1 MMLRDFTKLQTFIV
15 VVQEKSFS
23 KASAKLGISQP
34 AVTQQIKFIE
44 EYYNTKIIIRK
55 KNKIRLT
62 QEGEILLLI
71 AQEILKNLHKYQHQ
85 IMQIIHYDEPIR
97 IACSHTI
104 GHSIFPKCLPTLQ
117 QKIYSDTHF
126 YISTSLQAIRDLQN
140 NLCNLALVESYIP
153 NEEIIYRE
161 WLEDEMVLISN
172 LSLPPR
178 LIRYEQLYSYTWLE
192 LEMTKQVIP
201 EIYKYLKAFN
211 LNRKQLNVK
220 MRFDSLNE
228 IKQFMLENK
237 ESKIPYI
244 AFLPY
249 TQVKSELQSRI
260 FFSTKIPDVKLKRKL
275 YLTYLKKY
283 ANHPLICAIAEHIIF
298 NTKVSLN

>member
-1 MMLRDFTKLQTFIV
+1 MLRDFTKLQTFIV

-44 EYYNTKIIIRK
+44 EYYNAKIIIRK
-55 KNKIRLT
+55 KNEIRLT

-71 AQEILKNLHKYQHQ
+71 AQEILKNLQKYQHQ

-104 GHSIFPKCLPTLQ
+104 GHFIFPKCLPSLQ
-117 QKIYSDTHF
+117 QKIYSDTHS
-126 YISTSLQAIRDLQN
+126 YVSTSLQAIRDLQN

-172 LSLPPR
+172 QSLPPR
-178 LIRYEQLYSYTWLE
+178 LTRYEQLYSYTWIA
-192 LEMTKQVIP
+192 LEMTKQRIP
-201 EIYKYLKAFN
+201 EVYKYLKAIN
-211 LNRKQLNVK
+211 LRREQLK
-220 MRFDSLNE
+220 IGMRFDSLNE
-228 IKQFMLENK
+228 IKQFILENK
-237 ESKIPYI
+237 ESKTPYI

-249 TQVKSELQSRI
+249 TQVKNELQSHI
-260 FFSTKIPDVKLKRKL
+260 IFSTKVPGVKLKRKL

-298 NTKVSLN
+298 NTKVSLH